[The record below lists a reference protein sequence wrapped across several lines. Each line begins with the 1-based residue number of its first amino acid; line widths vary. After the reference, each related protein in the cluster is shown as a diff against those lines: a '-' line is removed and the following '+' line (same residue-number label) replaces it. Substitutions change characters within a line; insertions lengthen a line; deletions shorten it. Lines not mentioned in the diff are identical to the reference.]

1 MPNRSVEVE
10 LSIPDAELTLTGPSV
25 SWRWAAPEVLEG
37 EQPGLA
43 SDIWALG
50 WIAWEVVTDNCPF
63 HRRRNQNAIP
73 IMVSKRQLPC
83 VYKEEQLSQ
92 VHQLCDIMRRCWK
105 GEPAERPS
113 TADCRR
119 ALQWIPSIF
128 PRIAQD
134 KVRSAAL
141 LMQMGEISPM
151 QDRYEEAS
159 RTLEDGLAIAQLTG
173 DKRTTAG
180 IILRLGEV
188 HRGQSRIAEAEASHS
203 KALGIYTSLG
213 DDWAKRRHCF
223 R

>member
-1 MPNRSVEVE
+1 
-10 LSIPDAELTLTGPSV
+10 
-25 SWRWAAPEVLEG
+25 
-37 EQPGLA
+37 
-43 SDIWALG
+43 
-50 WIAWEVVTDNCPF
+50 
-63 HRRRNQNAIP
+63 
-73 IMVSKRQLPC
+73 
-83 VYKEEQLSQ
+83 
-92 VHQLCDIMRRCWK
+92 
-105 GEPAERPS
+105 
-113 TADCRR
+113 
-119 ALQWIPSIF
+119 
-128 PRIAQD
+128 
-134 KVRSAAL
+134 
-141 LMQMGEISPM
+141 M